1 MGAMTAYSRA
11 IAQSAETS
19 EPEEP
24 ILYSTNL
31 GELEQKEKQEALNKS
46 DTSDDDMN
54 ALFSKA
60 AKDTASVTNTNLN
73 QLAKLLPGKLLGG
86 DFVQLDS

>member
-1 MGAMTAYSRA
+1 
-11 IAQSAETS
+11 
-19 EPEEP
+19 
-24 ILYSTNL
+24 
-31 GELEQKEKQEALNKS
+31 
-46 DTSDDDMN
+46 MN

-86 DFVQLDS
+86 DFV